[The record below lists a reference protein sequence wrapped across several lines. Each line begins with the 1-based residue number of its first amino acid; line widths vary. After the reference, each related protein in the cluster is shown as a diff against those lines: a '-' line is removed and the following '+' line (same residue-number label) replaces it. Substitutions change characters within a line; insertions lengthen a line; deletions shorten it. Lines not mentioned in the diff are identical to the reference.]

1 MHEFIHPQ
9 ICSKALLCTKYF
21 LSAWDK
27 SVKKNLDKDLCPYG
41 DRTDY
46 RGMMVKMTACFS

>member
-1 MHEFIHPQ
+1 MNLFIN
-9 ICSKALLCTKYF
+9 KYVAEAYCVPNNF

-41 DRTDY
+41 DRKD
-46 RGMMVKMTACFS
+46 RLQRNDG